1 MRFSTYFLRLFLALG
16 FVAGCTAVS
25 GQTAPIN
32 HNRVSP
38 VYPEDILKQLAPDDV
53 PPRSLAL
60 KPAEKARAIRL
71 LVAVKRDETEWRKQ
85 MAICLL
91 AMLGY
96 DYERNRDEL
105 LKVWRRNG
113 DDGTMAQLI
122 RLYEQGHKELLQ
134 PLLARYDGW
143 NASTSEGLGAFYG
156 DQLEKNPQDFLAVL
170 ATFSPRRQLYLCT
183 MAGAADGGGM
193 NPKTERKVL
202 VNLKDIGGDVANRCA
217 RGVRSGNQAGDQAT
231 QEEQKEIQKEAQD
244 RQKKK

>member
-1 MRFSTYFLRLFLALG
+1 VEGILVRFSTYFLRLFLALG

-143 NASTSEGLGAFYG
+143 NASTSEGLGAINWRKILRIFS
-156 DQLEKNPQDFLAVL
+156 QFWRRSHLEGNYIYAQWLA
-170 ATFSPRRQLYLCT
+170 RQT
-183 MAGAADGGGM
+183 
-193 NPKTERKVL
+193 V
-202 VNLKDIGGDVANRCA
+202 VV
-217 RGVRSGNQAGDQAT
+217 
-231 QEEQKEIQKEAQD
+231 
-244 RQKKK
+244 